1 MFIYYTRFRIEQIK
15 YEFLDKI
22 MQIMKQET

>member
-15 YEFLDKI
+15 YEFLGKI